1 MSILKWKRL
10 DHVASCLLTAGMA
23 LAVHGQTDLKL
34 DALSPDSLQRLY
46 GAAPLSSLWL
56 EVQVNGAPMPRAAH
70 LLRRSNGQLMASV
83 EDLARWRIRTP
94 AAESFP
100 FKGIDYV
107 ALDGI
112 EGLRY
117 DVDEQRQLLKIDGEA
132 QTFIPTFVRARA
144 ARYSMP
150 GPVSPGAFLNYDL
163 QYSRQETLTRLD
175 GLLELGTFNA
185 LGLGT
190 ATFLGRDLDGS
201 RKEMI
206 RLDTAWVHD
215 DTTSLRSLRLGDS
228 VGRPGTWGRSV
239 RFGGVQWGTDFSTRP
254 DFVPFPLPGIS
265 GEALQPS
272 TIDLYVDN
280 ALRYSQKVPYGPFS
294 IANIPAITGA
304 GQVSVVV
311 RDLLGRE
318 TVVNLPYYV
327 SNSLLREGLHDY
339 TYEAGSIRR
348 HYAVENNDYGPF
360 FAAGTHRYGVADD
373 LTAEARAELAE
384 GRQTVGGGISWLLPR
399 IGTLNAATAVSR
411 SPLGTGS
418 LLLVGMDHLAR
429 RFSFGAQTQVTSAEF
444 AQLGLSGPNLPP
456 RRISTGRATYSI
468 RGGGSVFASYTKQD
482 NRAQPDIE
490 FVSAGYSLGISNN
503 LFLSLYGFQSLS
515 GEPIRS
521 VGVSLTCSLGPRTS
535 ASVDWSR
542 QGGEDTPSV
551 QLQQSLP
558 QGAGYGYRVRA
569 AGGPRPRTDLALLAQ
584 NDIGTYGI
592 EAARADGTTGTR
604 VSASGGMS
612 LLGGEVRLSR
622 RLNDSFA
629 VVKVGDF
636 PNVPILLDNQLVG
649 RTDGSGSAV
658 IPALRPYQEN
668 NLSIQQDA
676 LPLDARVGALRMAVT
691 LARRSAKVVEFPVHR
706 SRGALLRI
714 LLEDGTPV
722 PSGAVVTVDGQAEE
736 FPVARRGE
744 AYITDLSR
752 ENRLQVRWK
761 GQTCALRVIMPDDG
775 KPLPVLGPFICTG
788 IAP

>member
-1 MSILKWKRL
+1 MSISKWKRL
-10 DHVASCLLTAGMA
+10 EHVASCLLSTGLA
-23 LAVHGQTDLKL
+23 LVAHGETELRL
-34 DALSPDSLQRLY
+34 DTLGPESLRRLY
-46 GAAPLSSLWL
+46 GEAPPSSLWL

-83 EDLARWRIRTP
+83 EDLARWRIRAP
-94 AAESFP
+94 AAEP
-100 FKGIDYV
+100 YPYKGIDYV
-107 ALDGI
+107 ALDDI
-112 EGLRY
+112 AGLRHAI
-117 DVDEQRQLLKIDGEA
+117 DERSQVLRMDGDA
-132 QTFIPTFVRARA
+132 QTFVPTVVRARA

-150 GPVSPGAFLNYDL
+150 DPAPPGAFLNYDL
-163 QYSRQETLTRLD
+163 QYSRQETLARLD
-175 GLLELGTFNA
+175 GLIELGTFNA

-190 ATFLGRDLDGS
+190 TTFLGRDLDGP
-201 RKEMI
+201 RKDMI

-215 DTTSLRSLRLGDS
+215 DVASLRSLRLGDS
-228 VGRPGTWGRSV
+228 IGRPGTWGRSV
-239 RFGGVQWGTDFSTRP
+239 RFGGIQWGTDFSTRP

-272 TIDLYVDN
+272 TVDLYVDN
-280 ALRYSQKVPYGPFS
+280 ALRLSQKVPYGPFS
-294 IANIPAITGA
+294 IANIPAITGE

-318 TVVNLPYYV
+318 TVVSLPYYV
-327 SNSLLREGLHDY
+327 SNALLREGLHDY
-339 TYEAGSIRR
+339 TYEAGSVRW
-348 HYAVENNDYGPF
+348 HYAVENNDYGPA

-373 LTAEARAELAE
+373 LTAEARVEVAE
-384 GRQTVGGGISWLLPR
+384 GRQTAGGGVNWLVPG

-444 AQLGLSGPNLPP
+444 VQLGLSGPNLPP
-456 RRISTGRATYSI
+456 RRTSSGRATYSI
-468 RGGGSVFASYTKQD
+468 RGGGSLFASYTKQD

-490 FVSAGYSLGISNN
+490 FVSAGYSLGISSN
-503 LFLSLYGFQSLS
+503 LFLSLFGFQSLS

-542 QGGEDTPSV
+542 HGDESTPSV

-558 QGAGYGYRVRA
+558 QGSGYGYRLRT
-569 AGGPRPRTDLALLAQ
+569 AGGPHERTDVALLAQ
-584 NDIGTYGI
+584 NDIGTYGL
-592 EAARADGTTGTR
+592 EAARADGTTGAR

-622 RLNDSFA
+622 RLNESFA
-629 VVKVGDF
+629 VIKVGDF
-636 PNVPILLDNQLVG
+636 PNVPILLDNQLVA
-649 RTDGSGSAV
+649 RTDSSGSAV

-676 LPLDARVGALRMAVT
+676 LPIDARVGALRLSVT
-691 LARRSAKVVEFPVHR
+691 LARRSARVVEFPVRR
-706 SRGALLRI
+706 SRGALLR
-714 LLEDGTPV
+714 LQLDDGSPV

-744 AYITDLSR
+744 AYVTDLAR

-761 GQTCALRVIMPDDG
+761 GQSCTLRVVMPDDG
-775 KPLPVLGPFICTG
+775 KPLPVLGPFICSG
-788 IAP
+788 VAP

>member
-1 MSILKWKRL
+1 
-10 DHVASCLLTAGMA
+10 MA
-23 LAVHGQTDLKL
+23 LAAHGQTDLKL
-34 DALSPDSLQRLY
+34 DALSPESLQRIY
-46 GAAPLSSLWL
+46 GAAPPSSLWL
-56 EVQVNGAPMPRAAH
+56 EVQVNGAPMPRPAH
-70 LLRRSNGQLMASV
+70 LLRRSSGQLMASV
-83 EDLARWRIRTP
+83 EDLARWRIRAP
-94 AAESFP
+94 AAEPFS

-175 GLLELGTFNA
+175 GLLEL
-185 LGLGT
+185 
-190 ATFLGRDLDGS
+190 
-201 RKEMI
+201 
-206 RLDTAWVHD
+206 
-215 DTTSLRSLRLGDS
+215 
-228 VGRPGTWGRSV
+228 
-239 RFGGVQWGTDFSTRP
+239 RP